1 MPAARKANAIIT
13 LSEHSKKQIARFVG
27 IAADKIHAIH
37 LAPKS
42 STRKLSVKDAP
53 IDPNKKYILHI
64 GVLEKRKNLLN
75 LIKAFDLLMKEGF
88 NDYYLVLVG
97 NRVAKSKI
105 NDSEN
110 IDQLITVL
118 GLQEKVILPGFISD
132 EQLAFYYK
140 NARLYTF
147 VSINEGFGLP
157 VLEAFQNDLPTII
170 SNNSCL
176 PEVGGN
182 AVITCDP
189 FDINDIK
196 EKIKCVIQN
205 PSLQN
210 ELIEKGRE
218 RLALFSWQKT
228 TRELLTVFS
237 EIANTSAV
245 R

>member
-1 MPAARKANAIIT
+1 
-13 LSEHSKKQIARFVG
+13 
-27 IAADKIHAIH
+27 
-37 LAPKS
+37 
-42 STRKLSVKDAP
+42 
-53 IDPNKKYILHI
+53 
-64 GVLEKRKNLLN
+64 
-75 LIKAFDLLMKEGF
+75 MKEGF